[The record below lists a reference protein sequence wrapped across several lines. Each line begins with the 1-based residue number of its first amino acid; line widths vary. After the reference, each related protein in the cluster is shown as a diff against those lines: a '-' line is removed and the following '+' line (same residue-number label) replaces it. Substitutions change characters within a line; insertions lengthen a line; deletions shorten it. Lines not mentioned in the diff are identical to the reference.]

1 MKKFKI
7 SKIFKK
13 KKREIFKKGLRTRG
27 IGLVL
32 LRFLSK
38 EIQNFQFL
46 EKIQFFKK
54 KSSIKNFNSMKKF
67 KISTIFKKRKRE
79 IFKKGLRTR
88 GIGLVLL
95 RFLSKEIRNFQFLEK
110 IQFFKKKKKIINQ
123 KFQFHEKIQDFQ
135 NFQKRKKKEKEKK
148 KEIFK
153 KSLRTRG
160 NGLVLL
166 RLL

>member
-7 SKIFKK
+7 SKILKKNKK
-13 KKREIFKKGLRTRG
+13 KEIFKKGLRTRG

-54 KSSIKNFNSMKKF
+54 K
-67 KISTIFKKRKRE
+67 
-79 IFKKGLRTR
+79 
-88 GIGLVLL
+88 
-95 RFLSKEIRNFQFLEK
+95 
-110 IQFFKKKKKIINQ
+110 IINQ

-153 KSLRTRG
+153 KGLRTRG

>member
-38 EIQNFQFL
+38 EI
-46 EKIQFFKK
+46 
-54 KSSIKNFNSMKKF
+54 
-67 KISTIFKKRKRE
+67 
-79 IFKKGLRTR
+79 
-88 GIGLVLL
+88 
-95 RFLSKEIRNFQFLEK
+95 RNFQFLEK
-110 IQFFKKKKKIINQ
+110 IQFLKKKKIINQ

-135 NFQKRKKKEKEKK
+135 NFQKKIKK
-148 KEIFK
+148 
-153 KSLRTRG
+153 
-160 NGLVLL
+160 
-166 RLL
+166 